1 MSNSFAATVY
11 SPGLRKSDLDESG
24 IRIRLETKS
33 RVGEKA
39 DIKLTK
45 PSSSPNRSRH

>member
-1 MSNSFAATVY
+1 MRNSFAATVY

-39 DIKLTK
+39 DMTK